1 MLTLSRNILGNH
13 KVFNMKIILFAIV
26 VGTCCSDAWSSL
38 VVPAAPALL
47 ATGVSQQFKNDDG
60 IGNYNFGYDEAHGTG
75 SSFRRE
81 SGNALGIKTGSYG
94 LREAD
99 GRVRVVNY
107 VADGA
112 GFRASVATNEP
123 GTSPSLPAGA
133 LIVKPVVRAT
143 ASAPVA
149 KVALLNGHP
158 VAEPVIHTHTA
169 IAPAYNIVNSYPGFY
184 Y

>member
-1 MLTLSRNILGNH
+1 
-13 KVFNMKIILFAIV
+13 MK
-26 VGTCCSDAWSSL
+26 
-38 VVPAAPALL
+38 
-47 ATGVSQQFKNDDG
+47 G
-60 IGNYNFGYDEAHGTG
+60 IGNYNFGYDEAHASG

-81 SGNALGIKTGSYG
+81 SGNALGVKTGSYG

-112 GFRASVATNEP
+112 GFRASIATNEP

-133 LIVKPVVRAT
+133 LIAKPVVPPV
-143 ASAPVA
+143 SAVPSPPVA
-149 KVALLNGHP
+149 KVNPLYHQHP
-158 VAEPVIHTHTA
+158 LAAPMIHTHAA
-169 IAPAYNIVNSYPGFY
+169 IAPAYNYINAFPGFY